1 MDGVHTNL
9 EKEVT
14 QLQKE
19 VAECQAII
27 NNVWDYISCKGEL
40 IHELPQLSTESLSP
54 LRCPLVPTSRGG
66 VQQVEKSMWPLLL
79 LRLSPP
85 AAFCPLRLVSL
96 SEL

>member
-14 QLQKE
+14 QLRKE
-19 VAECQAII
+19 VAECRAII
-27 NNVWDYISCKGEL
+27 KNIWDCISRKGEL

-54 LRCPLVPTSRGG
+54 LRCPPVPTSRGG

-85 AAFCPLRLVSL
+85 AAFHPLRLVSL